1 MIDIPWFIQT
11 LLQWQGVP
19 WHHQGRGHEGVDC
32 VGLALCALAEQD
44 VHIDVPANY
53 APSAAAALLLA
64 AVGRVDLLQRLDLAE
79 PAAGDVLVFRIRR
92 EPQHLAIALGGGR
105 MIHAVRG
112 AGVVAVTISALWRDR
127 LVARY
132 GWRHG

>member
-1 MIDIPWFIQT
+1 MIDVPWLIQT
-11 LLQWQGVP
+11 LLQWERVP
-19 WHHQGRGHEGVDC
+19 FHHQGRSREGVDC
-32 VGLALCALAEQD
+32 AGLALCALAEQD
-44 VHIDVPANY
+44 VQLEVPANY
-53 APSAAAALLLA
+53 APSAAAE
-64 AVGRVDLLQRLDLAE
+64 RVDLLQRLDLAE
-79 PAAGDVLVFRIRR
+79 PAVGDVLVFRIRR

-112 AGVVAVTISALWRDR
+112 AGVVAVTISALWRER